1 MLTRRKERGKRDE
14 TVKQRD
20 GSSTTNIPT
29 RNRLSRWRERER
41 KRERERERGSAKQ
54 VKYEIMD
61 TAAHASRCT
70 GIKLIESAILEF
82 MKEQEINLFGW
93 LCTTN
98 GSPMWRV
105 QNVACHAAHS
115 RSEIDNDEY
124 IYIRLCGLLKY
135 SRIECESIVWWNTW
149 STSIMLLFLI
159 NFFFINIDIQCEVD

>member
-1 MLTRRKERGKRDE
+1 MDRARRISLC
-14 TVKQRD
+14 V
-20 GSSTTNIPT
+20 I
-29 RNRLSRWRERER
+29 SRWRER
-41 KRERERERGSAKQ
+41 KRERERERDSAKQ

-159 NFFFINIDIQCEVD
+159 NFFFIISIYSARQINRIKYRIGIFILER

>member
-1 MLTRRKERGKRDE
+1 MDRARRISLC
-14 TVKQRD
+14 V
-20 GSSTTNIPT
+20 I
-29 RNRLSRWRERER
+29 SRWRER
-41 KRERERERGSAKQ
+41 KRERERERDSAKQ

-149 STSIMLLFLI
+149 SISIMLLFLI
-159 NFFFINIDIQCEVD
+159 NFFL